1 MPKQEQS
8 IPTEKPRYG
17 EVWSLTRAGDES
29 GEWLGVV
36 VSTDAVGLLPWRIVA
51 RVERQGKPVGLWQ
64 VPTPE
69 LTDLEKGVFV
79 DTAQLSTVETDRWG
93 ERVGRLSA
101 ASMDEVAAAI
111 AILVEFDEGG

>member
-1 MPKQEQS
+1 MPKQRT
-8 IPTEKPRYG
+8 PREKPRYG
-17 EVWSLTRAGDES
+17 EVWSLSGAGEEP

-51 RVERQGKPVGLWQ
+51 RVERQGEPIGLWQ
-64 VPTPE
+64 VMTPE
-69 LTDLEKGVFV
+69 LTDLESGAFV
-79 DTAQLSTVETDRWG
+79 DTAQLTTVETDRWG
-93 ERVGRLSA
+93 ERVGRLTA